1 MKKLALH
8 LLPSKLIRL
17 SHTGCF
23 ALSDQILNNLR
34 LEVEAKLFH
43 EQRTAFQQV
52 LGVKTEITPQLVNK
66 LSHYNTKKMQ
76 TF

>member
-1 MKKLALH
+1 M
-8 LLPSKLIRL
+8 S
-17 SHTGCF
+17 
-23 ALSDQILNNLR
+23 N
-34 LEVEAKLFH
+34 V
-43 EQRTAFQQV
+43 FQQV